1 MRRVFG
7 SLFVVMALC
16 AAAYAAVPDQ
26 PYMEAALSDLNKA
39 KVELAAAERNKG
51 GHRAKAATLTDQ
63 AIEQVKAGIGFAK
76 RHNHVKVTLIPD
88 QPHMQA
94 ALDALKSAH
103 INLDKAEAD
112 KGGHRAKAIDLI
124 NRAIIEVN
132 AGIAAAEGGR

>member
-1 MRRVFG
+1 MRRLPGV
-7 SLFVVMALC
+7 LIVVLAVC

-39 KVELAAAERNKG
+39 KAELAAAMKNKG
-51 GHRAKAATLTDQ
+51 GHRATAAELVEKA
-63 AIEQVKAGIGFAK
+63 IGQVKAGIAYA
-76 RHNHVKVTLIPD
+76 RVHNHTNVHVPD

-103 INLDKAEAD
+103 MNLDKANPD
-112 KGGHRAKAIDLI
+112 KGGHRGRAIELI

-132 AGIAAAEGGR
+132 AGMAAAEGGR